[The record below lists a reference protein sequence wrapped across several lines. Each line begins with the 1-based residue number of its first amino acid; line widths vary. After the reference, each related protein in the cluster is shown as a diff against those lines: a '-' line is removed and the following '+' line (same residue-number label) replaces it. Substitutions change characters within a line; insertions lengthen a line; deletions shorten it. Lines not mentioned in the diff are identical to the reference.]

1 MTSQESHSRTYSIS
15 NLKSVF
21 IYNSKI
27 RNTGIEQLAKA
38 MKSRFGKRR
47 NTKIKEWLINQL
59 CAGNR
64 NTGWAVRGRTLSST
78 ARGVG

>member
-21 IYNSKI
+21 IYSSKI
-27 RNTGIEQLAKA
+27 TNTGIEQLAKA
-38 MKSRFGKRR
+38 MKSIFGKRR

-64 NTGWAVRGRTLSST
+64 NTG
-78 ARGVG
+78 